1 MTERSPREIAERR
14 IELSAEYGQ
23 KSERLKEILE
33 VKATG
38 WKALRE
44 FHKSNK
50 DASDAWESSE
60 YGIEEMKLK
69 IDLKVLE
76 KKMSAA
82 RTYLEVLS
90 GESRNQW

>member
-1 MTERSPREIAERR
+1 MERSPHEIAERR

-50 DASDAWESSE
+50 DATDAWDSSE
-60 YGIEEMKLK
+60 FGIEEMKLK
-69 IDLKVLE
+69 IDLKVIE
-76 KKMSAA
+76 KKLSAA
-82 RTYLEVLS
+82 RTYLEVMS
-90 GESRNQW
+90 MEAKNQW